1 MGHTFSTVDS
11 THTNTQFRM
20 LWKIFILAFLGS
32 MVMSRTYL
40 IETKDAKAADYAIH
54 GDDYEDVAE
63 HKKGDNHTVICEWV
77 LDVPHSKE
85 DDHEDVAAD
94 EEGDDY
100 AENGAVEDGV
110 EYSNDY
116 SFPAE
121 VRRRR

>member
-1 MGHTFSTVDS
+1 MGLSTVDS

-20 LWKIFILAFLGS
+20 LWKIFILAFFAS

-40 IETKDAKAADYAIH
+40 IETKDAKTADYAIH
-54 GDDYEDVAE
+54 GDDYEDAAE
-63 HKKGDNHTVICEWV
+63 HKK
-77 LDVPHSKE
+77 E
-85 DDHEDVAAD
+85 DDPEDVAAD

-116 SFPAE
+116 SFPSE
-121 VRRRR
+121 VRRRH

>member
-1 MGHTFSTVDS
+1 MGSRLLIA
-11 THTNTQFRM
+11 HTNTQFRM
-20 LWKIFILAFLGS
+20 LWKIIILAFSAS

-54 GDDYEDVAE
+54 GDVAE
-63 HKKGDNHTVICEWV
+63 HKKGYNHTVVCEWV

-85 DDHEDVAAD
+85 DDPEDVAAH

-116 SFPAE
+116 SFPSE
-121 VRRRR
+121 VRRRH